1 MKHQTNKE
9 EYPKTKFKI
18 IGPSSIENRSAIS
31 SLEIKE
37 WKKQNIVEYFGEVE
51 DVREYIRDSSC
62 VVLPSYR
69 EGTSRVLLE
78 ASALGRPIIA
88 SNVPGCK
95 EVVLDEASG
104 FLCRVKDVLDLYEK

>member
-1 MKHQTNKE
+1 M
-9 EYPKTKFKI
+9 
-18 IGPSSIENRSAIS
+18 
-31 SLEIKE
+31 
-37 WKKQNIVEYFGEVE
+37 
-51 DVREYIRDSSC
+51 REYIRDSSC

-104 FLCRVKDVLDLYEK
+104 FLCRVKDVLDLYEKMKKMILLPLSERIKMGITGRNHIESCYSHELVCKIYKNVLEK